1 VDEANFDN
9 VRQAILEITSTSSRS
24 SKPAIYG
31 MVAAAEVRR
40 LRPLSGTLAQNDAAQ
55 LELAA
60 AEMAQAAADLV
71 CLEREIMTL
80 SKSGADAAL
89 MGAKEAARSEVRRR
103 RWRRW
108 GRWRRCCWRW
118 RRW

>member
-1 VDEANFDN
+1 MVLRLQVPESQWDA
-9 VRQAILEITSTSSRS
+9 VRSAILDITASSSRS

-71 CLEREIMTL
+71 SLEREIVSMT
-80 SKSGADAAL
+80 KSGQDANAL
-89 MGAKEAARSEVRRR
+89 AQKEAARSEVRCAA
-103 RWRRW
+103 
-108 GRWRRCCWRW
+108 GPPGCCGGKHA
-118 RRW
+118 